1 MLKQRVVTGVVVLIL
16 VLVWLFFAEG
26 IVFSGVLLGVCVIG
40 FYELIRMYRFNFWQ
54 KFFAIALV
62 VIIAI
67 SIYSTKYDLGHVI
80 RFIATIFWC
89 FYVPLILALQP
100 SKFSKMTITFL
111 GVIVFIGAFYA
122 IIVLHEAFG
131 SWQLLSIMA
140 VAWIADT
147 GAYFVGRSIGKH
159 KLAPS
164 ISPGKSFEGAI
175 GGIILSIFYLLLLKH
190 FYSISYL
197 QNNLEVVKFA
207 LIVTIISI
215 IGDLF
220 ESWLKRVSGVKDS
233 GNILPGHGGVFD
245 RIDSLVAVVA
255 VAYAMLYNLF

>member
-1 MLKQRVVTGVVVLIL
+1 MITGGGLL
-16 VLVWLFFAEG
+16 VLVLAWLLFVKG
-26 IVFSGVLLGVCVIG
+26 IVFSGILLGVCVIG
-40 FYELIRMYRFNFWQ
+40 FYELIRMYKFNFHQ
-54 KFFAIALV
+54 KFFAIVLF

-67 SIYSTKYDLGHVI
+67 SIYSTKYDLSHAI
-80 RFIATIFWC
+80 RLIATLFWC

-100 SKFSKMTITFL
+100 AKFSKMTITLL
-111 GVIVFIGAFYA
+111 GITIFIVAFYA
-122 IIVLHEAFG
+122 IIVLQESFG

-175 GGIILSIFYLLLLKH
+175 AGIIFSIFYLLLLKH
-190 FYSISYL
+190 FLHVSYL

-220 ESWLKRVSGVKDS
+220 ESWLKRVAGVKDS